1 MPHCSLYVPRAGSS
15 YPTRDENGHLLQ
27 TEYGKCRY
35 KDNQVI
41 GLQELPE
48 TAPPGQLPHSGA
60 WRGGAGQRGGCTR
73 FRQLQ
78 GEDAE
83 ACRGVTTACMQQAAG
98 AACCALTLRGPQ
110 KVQPKAP

>member
-1 MPHCSLYVPRAGSS
+1 MPLGSS
-15 YPTRDENGHLLQ
+15 YPTRDETGHLLQ

-60 WRGGAGQRGGCTR
+60 CTR
-73 FRQLQ
+73 RHIHTHTPALLLLFRT
-78 GEDAE
+78 
-83 ACRGVTTACMQQAAG
+83 RRSWQAANT
-98 AACCALTLRGPQ
+98 ANH
-110 KVQPKAP
+110 